1 MKQKIF
7 LRIKTKLLH
16 ASFMALIFVSIISCQ
31 SKSAEPAEESV
42 AAANTQTPVTVTTIG
57 QDAMTDYTDL
67 SARSVYRLK
76 SYVKAN
82 INGYLRQVN
91 VQPGKYVSRGQL
103 LFALETKE
111 ARSIGNSINVLDSTF
126 HFSGLGRIKAT
137 QSGFISQLNHQQG
150 DYVQDGE
157 QLAIITDKN
166 SFVFL
171 MQLPYEMRAEVK
183 EHQPVDL
190 TLPDGEKLRGEATL
204 SMPTVDTLSQTQGI
218 VIKVKAAH
226 DIPENLVARARII
239 KSSSSHANSLPKS
252 AVLSNEAQT
261 EFYVMKLIN
270 PTTAVKI
277 PVKKGIETNERIEI
291 LSPRFSAEDKI
302 VVTGNYGLADTAKVK
317 IVQP

>member
-1 MKQKIF
+1 MKKNTF
-7 LRIKTKLLH
+7 LRIKLLLLH
-16 ASFMALIFVSIISCQ
+16 ASFIGIILVSLFSCK
-31 SKSAEPAEESV
+31 SKSAEPAEEDV
-42 AAANTQTPVTVTTIG
+42 PAADAQTPVTVTTIG
-57 QDAMTDYTDL
+57 QDALTDYTDL
-67 SARSVYRLK
+67 NARSVYLLK
-76 SYVKAN
+76 SFVKAN

-103 LFALETKE
+103 LFSLQTKE

-126 HFSGLGRIKAT
+126 HFSGLGRIKAA
-137 QSGFISQLNHQQG
+137 QSGFISELNHQQG

-157 QLAIITDKN
+157 QLAVITDKS

-190 TLPDGEKLRGEATL
+190 TLPDGEKLRGEVTL

-218 VIKVKAAH
+218 VVRVKAANN
-226 DIPENLVARARII
+226 IPENLIAKARIV
-239 KSSSSHANSLPKS
+239 KSSSQHAQSLPKS
-252 AVLSNEAQT
+252 AVLSNETQT

-270 PTTAVKI
+270 SNTAVKI
-277 PVKKGIETNERIEI
+277 PVKKGIETNDRIEI
-291 LSPRFSAEDKI
+291 LSPRFAAEDKI
-302 VVTGNYGLADTAKVK
+302 VVTGNYSLPDTAKVK

>member
-1 MKQKIF
+1 MKKNTF
-7 LRIKTKLLH
+7 LRIKTFLLY
-16 ASFMALIFVSIISCQ
+16 ASFIGIILVSLFSCK
-31 SKSAEPAEESV
+31 SKPAEPAEEDV
-42 AAANTQTPVTVTTIG
+42 PAADAQTPVTVTTIG
-57 QDAMTDYTDL
+57 QDALTDYTDL
-67 SARSVYRLK
+67 NARSVYLLK
-76 SYVKAN
+76 SFVKAN

-103 LFALETKE
+103 LFSLQTKE

-126 HFSGLGRIKAT
+126 HFSGLGRIKAA
-137 QSGFISQLNHQQG
+137 QSGFISELNHQQG

-157 QLAIITDKN
+157 QLAVITDKS

-190 TLPDGEKLRGEATL
+190 TLPDGEKLRGEVTL

-218 VIKVKAAH
+218 VVRVKAANN
-226 DIPENLVARARII
+226 IPENLIAKARIV
-239 KSSSSHANSLPKS
+239 KSSSQHAQSLPKS
-252 AVLSNEAQT
+252 AVLSNETQT

-270 PTTAVKI
+270 PTTAVKT
-277 PVKKGIETNERIEI
+277 PVKKGIETNDRIEI
-291 LSPRFSAEDKI
+291 LSPKFAAGDKI
-302 VVTGNYGLADTAKVK
+302 VVTGNYSLPDTAKVK